1 MKRTLVAAAML
12 ALTLAAVRP
21 RPAAPV
27 DDSARLDLGGPDDV
41 SGFARATEPRPL
53 RLPEDHGPHF
63 EYQTEWWYYTGNLA
77 AGDGRAFAYQF
88 TVFRRGLSPGD
99 PPAEPGLRTNQ
110 VYFAHL
116 ALTDEQGQRH
126 VFAERWGRGAADLA
140 GAAAEPYRVHVDHW
154 QAHGNAGGGVRI
166 DARHEGFGLALEL
179 EPRKPPVLH
188 GDRGL
193 SPKSDEP
200 GNASYYVSLTRL
212 ATRGRVVL
220 GGHEFEVTGES
231 WFDHEWSTS
240 ALGPEAEGWDW
251 FSLQLDDGR
260 ELMFFRIRRR
270 DGGFEPASGGTL
282 VERDGTTRRLG
293 ADELRIE
300 VGDHWTSP
308 RTGARYPAAW
318 ELHLQS
324 PALRLR
330 LEPIVADQE
339 MRTSIVYWEGAVRVS
354 GTAGES
360 PVQGRGFVELS
371 GYHAPMQGLF

>member
-1 MKRTLVAAAML
+1 MRRALLAAALLAL
-12 ALTLAAVRP
+12 ALTALWP
-21 RPAAPV
+21 RPVAPV
-27 DDSARLDLGGPDDV
+27 SESARLDLGGPDDV
-41 SGFARATEPRPL
+41 SGFARATEQRSL

-63 EYQTEWWYYTGNLA
+63 EYQTEWWYYTGNVA
-77 AGDGRAFAYQF
+77 TADGRAFAYQF
-88 TVFRRGLSPGD
+88 TVFRRGLSPGA

-116 ALTDEQGQRH
+116 ALTDEHGQRH
-126 VFAERWGRGAADLA
+126 LSAERWGRGAAGLA
-140 GAAAEPYRVHVDHW
+140 GATADPYRVHVDHW
-154 QAHGNAGGGVRI
+154 RAQAAGEGVVRI
-166 DARHEGFGLALEL
+166 DARHEGFGLDLEL
-179 EPRKPPVLH
+179 ASRKPPVLH

-212 ATRGRVVL
+212 ATRGRIVL
-220 GGHEFEVTGES
+220 DGREFGVTGES

-240 ALGPEAEGWDW
+240 ALGPGAEGWDW
-251 FSLQLDDGR
+251 FSLQLDDRR

-293 ADELRIE
+293 ADEVRIE
-300 VGDHWTSP
+300 VGGHWTSP
-308 RTGARYPAAW
+308 RTGARYPAGW
-318 ELHLQS
+318 ELHLKS

-354 GTAGES
+354 GTAGQS
-360 PVQGRGFVELS
+360 PVRGRGFVELA